1 MSFLPGEKKKL
12 VDLCKETL
20 GVLGLLQTFLPGFL
34 LKASLVRNPKEEVK
48 KLVISENQYC

>member
-20 GVLGLLQTFLPGFL
+20 GVLRLLQTCLSAWLPFKGFPS
-34 LKASLVRNPKEEVK
+34 AEP
-48 KLVISENQYC
+48 